1 MGFRHGLDGFFL
13 AYVGPKAGID
23 WSRLTVL
30 RLPGLP
36 RRASDLLFA
45 VSIDIQLQVF
55 QCTVF
60 CHLEDEDLCPAEFSE
75 PLSDSENDWSEVEE
89 EAGHT
94 EEDQQDA
101 EARRIR

>member
-30 RLPGLP
+30 RLPGVP

-45 VSIDIQLQVF
+45 VSINIQLQVH
-55 QCTVF
+55 QCTGF
-60 CHLEDEDLCPAEFSE
+60 CQVEDLCPAEFSE
-75 PLSDSENDWSEVEE
+75 PLSDSED
-89 EAGHT
+89 
-94 EEDQQDA
+94 D
-101 EARRIR
+101 